1 MFWSVWGLQKVQT
14 SLRPRKCQATVPTS
28 VNMGPG
34 HREAALEKGK
44 AEETQPELQ
53 GSSVLKSGS

>member
-1 MFWSVWGLQKVQT
+1 LSKLTILPK
-14 SLRPRKCQATVPTS
+14 A

-44 AEETQPELQ
+44 AEEMQPEQ
-53 GSSVLKSGS
+53 QDNSVLKSGS